1 MNTGKITQKFLYRT
15 VHDYFII
22 TVAMLLGI
30 LGLQLFLL
38 PHQITMGGT
47 IGIATVIYWGTG
59 IPLQDISPSMPPCS

>member
-38 PHQITMGGT
+38 PH
-47 IGIATVIYWGTG
+47 
-59 IPLQDISPSMPPCS
+59 